1 VYNIPGGRHG
11 RTLVI
16 ALARQ
21 SRAARLRLQG
31 RLAGLLFVG
40 SGLLGAV
47 TIPLT
52 PDDANKPVLVLTAI
66 IAIGIGVVV
75 WMAPW
80 ERWPR
85 SATLW
90 LVPPAFGLI
99 AVTNVYGGS
108 DPYSFAVYFVVVFVW
123 IGLCHPRWT
132 SLAFAPLAA
141 LAYVLPLFSLQGP
154 HLANGLGSAA
164 VVIPVCVLVGE
175 SLSWILGRLLHTEQ
189 ALAQEREVGARLRAL
204 DNMKNLFLSSAS
216 HELRTPITI
225 VRGHLEVLDMAPTET
240 ELRETNALVIDEL
253 DRMGRLVD
261 DMTVLARSEDPEFLR
276 LEEVD
281 LHDFAADVAAKAEPL
296 LGRRLKVRRPI
307 RGALVKADPH
317 RLTQAVLN
325 LLKNAA
331 DHTQSTVVLH
341 VAEEPGWWRIE
352 VEDRGGGIPPE
363 DVEAIFEPFRS
374 GTRSSGTGLG
384 LAIVRGIAEAHGGA
398 AGVDNQPG
406 VGAKFWI
413 RLPQ

>member
-1 VYNIPGGRHG
+1 MPGGG
-11 RTLVI
+11 AWSASVI
-16 ALARQ
+16 SQARE

-31 RLAGLLFVG
+31 RLAGLLFIG

-52 PDDANKPVLVLTAI
+52 PDDANKPVLVLTAVV
-66 IAIGIGVVV
+66 AVSIGAAV
-75 WMAPW
+75 WAAPW

-90 LVPPAFGLI
+90 LVTPAFGLI
-99 AVTNVYGGS
+99 ALTNAYGGS

-141 LAYVLPLFSLQGP
+141 VAYVLPLLSLQGS

-189 ALAQEREVGARLRAL
+189 ALQQEREIAARLRAL
-204 DNMKNLFLSSAS
+204 DNMKNLFLSAAS

-225 VRGHLEVLDMAPTET
+225 VRGHLEVLDMVPTHT
-240 ELRETNALVIDEL
+240 ELRETTALVIDEL

-261 DMTVLARSEDPEFLR
+261 DMTVLVRSEDPEFLR

-281 LHDFAADVAAKAEPL
+281 LHVFAEEVAAKAEPL
-296 LGRRLKVRRPI
+296 LGRRLKVRRPM

-331 DHTQSTVVLH
+331 DHTRSQVVLL

-352 VEDRGGGIPPE
+352 VEDHGGGLPSHE
-363 DVEAIFEPFRS
+363 AEAIFEPFRS
-374 GTRSSGTGLG
+374 GSRSGGTGLG

-398 AGVDNQPG
+398 AGLDNHPG
-406 VGAKFWI
+406 EGARFWI

>member
-1 VYNIPGGRHG
+1 MS
-11 RTLVI
+11 
-16 ALARQ
+16 LAPEV
-21 SRAARLRLQG
+21 RAARLRLQG
-31 RLAGLLFVG
+31 RLAGFLFLG
-40 SGLLGAV
+40 TGLLGAA
-47 TIPLT
+47 TIPFT
-52 PDDANKPVLVLTAI
+52 PADANKPVLAVTAAVTV
-66 IAIGIGVVV
+66 AIGAAV
-75 WMAPW
+75 WVAPW
-80 ERWPR
+80 DRWPR

-108 DPYSFAVYFVVVFVW
+108 DPFSFAVYFVVVFVW

-141 LAYVLPLFSLQGP
+141 VAYVVPLRSFPQESLSN
-154 HLANGLGSAA
+154 ALGSVA

-175 SLSWILGRLLHTEQ
+175 SLSFVLGRLLHAER
-189 ALAQEREVGARLRAL
+189 ALEEERAVAARLRAV

-225 VRGHLEVLDMAPTET
+225 VRGHLEVLGERPTEQ
-240 ELRETNALVIDEL
+240 ELHETSALVIDEL

-261 DMTVLARSEDPEFLR
+261 DMTVLVRSEDPEFLR

-281 LHDFAADVAAKAEPL
+281 LHRFAADVAAKAEPL
-296 LGRRLKVRRPI
+296 LGARLHVRRPMM
-307 RGALVKADPH
+307 RGALVKADPQ

-331 DHTQSTVVLH
+331 DHSAGPVELRIV
-341 VAEEPGWWRIE
+341 EEPGWWRIE
-352 VEDRGGGIPPE
+352 VDDHGDGVPHEE
-363 DVEAIFEPFRS
+363 EAAIFEPFRT
-374 GTRSSGTGLG
+374 GTRSGGTGLG
-384 LAIVRGIAEAHGGA
+384 LAIVRGIAEAHGGS
-398 AGVDNQPG
+398 AGLDNHPG
-406 VGAKFWI
+406 EGARFWI